1 MNHRS
6 ERTYANN
13 ALRANQLDQLII
25 DAALGIALAVGLE
38 VTQITNVALVIFGST
53 MGLVVGVDYAFV
65 SPNTSLY
72 RSVV

>member
-1 MNHRS
+1 MNHRI

-25 DAALGIALAVGLE
+25 DAALGIALAVSLE
-38 VTQITNVALVIFGST
+38 VTQVTNVALIIFGST

-65 SPNTSLY
+65 
-72 RSVV
+72 